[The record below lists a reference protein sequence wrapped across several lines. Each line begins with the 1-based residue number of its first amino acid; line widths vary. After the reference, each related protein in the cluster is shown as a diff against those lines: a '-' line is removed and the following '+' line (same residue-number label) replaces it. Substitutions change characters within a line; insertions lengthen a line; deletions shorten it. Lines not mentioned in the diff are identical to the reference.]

1 MRRRPKKFGVR
12 TLIVQSDDDQIASIV
27 DTGRLQSK
35 LIKGATL
42 KIFEGVPH
50 GLHTARASQSLCRPM
65 FEGHGELR
73 QTFS

>member
-1 MRRRPKKFGVR
+1 MFGVR

-50 GLHTARASQSLCRPM
+50 GRRCHVWTSPADQGLFSA
-65 FEGHGELR
+65 LR
-73 QTFS
+73 